1 MALNYGLLR
10 GQVINSLP
18 FKTTAD
24 HYQIE
29 VKADQLYR
37 IAIDVYSEIAG
48 AQVHYAKGGSTKLDT
63 DRILLY
69 YKNENF
75 VHPLTAQILQAKVG
89 FTPKASLPAA
99 LGLDYL
105 RTSPE
110 LFPID
115 SMTLVPPKATGTK
128 GNDLNDDLNPW
139 VLKATNNP
147 NAEVF
152 TFGSYWN
159 DNIPNNITDNTQYFN
174 PDPAVGIH
182 DVHMN
187 QGDSG
192 KEATNNGTHQDGAL
206 FFYFKD
212 TNLWVTMFFRFQNQS
227 IKTDNNGNPVK

>member
-10 GQVINSLP
+10 GQVINSIP
-18 FKTTAD
+18 FKTSAD

-37 IAIDVYSEIAG
+37 LAIDVYSEIAG
-48 AQVHYAKGGSTKLDT
+48 AQVHYANGGNTKLDT

-75 VHPLTAQILQAKVG
+75 VHPLTAQMLQAKVG
-89 FTPKASLPAA
+89 FTPKAALPAG

-105 RTSPE
+105 RTSPV
-110 LFPID
+110 LFPIGA
-115 SMTLVPPKATGTK
+115 MTLVPPTATGTN
-128 GNDLNDDLNPW
+128 GSDLNDDLNPW

-152 TFGSYWN
+152 AFGSGWD
-159 DNIPNNITDNTQYFN
+159 DNTTGSIKDNTQYFN
-174 PDPAVGIH
+174 PDPALGVH

-192 KEATNNGTHQDGAL
+192 KEAANNGINQDGAL

-212 TNLWVTMFFRFQNQS
+212 TNLWVAMFFRFQNQS
-227 IKTDNNGNPVK
+227 IKTDNSGNPV